1 VTDSDRPI
9 PRGFPLLQDPRY
21 NKSTG
26 FSEAER
32 EALGLR
38 GLLPPRVMTLAQQLM
53 RVRSNL
59 QHKGSDLDR
68 YIFLAALQDRNETL
82 FFRLLVDDVE
92 RLMPIVYTP
101 TVGEACQ
108 KFGHIFR
115 RPRGLYLSTQD
126 RGRIA
131 QVLANWPEPDVR
143 VIVVTDGERILGLG
157 DLGAHGMGISI
168 GKLNLY
174 VALAGIHPHWCLPVM
189 LDVGTDRESL
199 RNDPLYTGL
208 PQQRVRGAGYDALV
222 TEFIE
227 AATARFPKA
236 VIQFEDFATENA
248 IRLLAIWRDRVR
260 CFNDDIQGTAAV
272 TLAGLVSAGRLT
284 GVPLEQQRIL
294 FLGAGSAATGIADLI
309 VGALMADG
317 MPAPEARRRCWF
329 ADSRGLVV
337 ASRTDL
343 SAHKLPYAHHSPGV
357 TDLLSAIEIVC
368 PTTLIGVSGQAQ
380 AFTEAVI
387 GAMARHNQRPVIF
400 ALSNPT
406 ANAECTAEQAYRWS
420 NGRAV
425 FASGSPFDPVELN
438 GQRFVPGQGNNA
450 YIFPGVGL
458 GVLASGAQRV
468 TDRMFA
474 VAARTLAGLVEESHL
489 AAGTLYPPLSS
500 IRSVSAA
507 IAAQVAAE
515 ARDAGLATEPV
526 PSGEALTTLIRSLM
540 YDPAYRDYA

>member
-1 VTDSDRPI
+1 MTDSDRPV

-21 NKSTG
+21 NKSTA
-26 FSEAER
+26 FTEAER
-32 EALGLR
+32 DALGLR
-38 GLLPPRVMTLAQQLM
+38 GLLPPRVMTLAQQLT

-199 RNDPLYTGL
+199 RHDPLYTGL
-208 PQQRVRGAGYDALV
+208 PQPRVRGGEYDALV

-227 AATARFPKA
+227 AATARFPRA

-248 IRLLAIWRDRVR
+248 IRLLSLWRDRVR

-272 TLAGLVSAGRLT
+272 TLAGLFSAGRIT

-309 VGALMADG
+309 VGAMVTDG
-317 MPAPEARRRCWF
+317 MPEPEARVRCWF
-329 ADSRGLVV
+329 SDSKGLVV
-337 ASRTDL
+337 GARTDL
-343 SAHKLPYAHHSPGV
+343 PAHKRPYAHDAPGA
-357 TDLLSAIEIVC
+357 TDLLGAIDVVR
-368 PTTLIGVSGQAQ
+368 PTTLIGVSGQGQ
-380 AFTEAVI
+380 TFTEAVVD
-387 GAMARHNQRPVIF
+387 AMVRHNERPVIF

-420 NGRAV
+420 KGRAV
-425 FASGSPFDPVELN
+425 FASGSPFDPVDLD

-458 GVLASGAQRV
+458 GVMASGAKRV

-474 VAARTLAGLVEESHL
+474 IAARTLADLVDESQL
-489 AAGTLYPPLSS
+489 AAGTLYPPLGA

-507 IAAQVAAE
+507 IAVQVAAE
-515 ARDAGLATEPV
+515 ARDAGLATEHV
-526 PSGEALTTLIRSLM
+526 PSGADLAALIRETM
-540 YDPAYRDYA
+540 YEPAYRDYA